1 MNECM
6 AMDGNI
12 NSQYRNNV
20 FVVLL
25 LKNGSAFHHI
35 ETHEMYDDS
44 HPQLTLFSIAHE
56 TVRNASSS
64 SSTEYTIDNDIN
76 VNQ

>member
-1 MNECM
+1 MNKCM

-25 LKNGSAFHHI
+25 LKNGSAFHYI

-44 HPQLTLFSIAHE
+44 HLQLNSTSIDHE
-56 TVRNASSS
+56 TNAVHHQQNILL
-64 SSTEYTIDNDIN
+64 TMI
-76 VNQ
+76 

>member
-12 NSQYRNNV
+12 NLQYRNNV

-25 LKNGSAFHHI
+25 LKNAPAFHHI
-35 ETHEMYDDS
+35 VANKMYDDS
-44 HPQLTLFSIAHE
+44 RPQLNSSSIDHE
-56 TVRNASSS
+56 TVRNETLASSS
-64 SSTEYTIDNDIN
+64 SST
-76 VNQ
+76 